1 MLNFY
6 NNFLKLCNSV
16 GKKPSVVAEEIGL
29 SKSLVTR
36 WKAGN
41 GITDATAQKIADYF
55 GITVTDLV
63 GEREAN
69 RLKLIAENENA
80 AWVPNQAADD
90 ENELDETEIEIRERI
105 RNSFAYRAL
114 FDTAN
119 GAADSDL
126 LEAAALI
133 QKRKEERG
141 L

>member
-1 MLNFY
+1 MNFY

-16 GKKPSVVAEEIGL
+16 GKKPSAVAEEIGL

-36 WKAGN
+36 WKAGR

-55 GITVTDLV
+55 GITVADLV
-63 GEREAN
+63 DEKEVARS
-69 RLKLIAENENA
+69 KLIEEIENA

-90 ENELDETEIEIRERI
+90 EDELDETEWEIRERLK
-105 RNSFAYRAL
+105 NSYAYRVL
-114 FDTAN
+114 FDTAG
-119 GAADSDL
+119 GAAESDL

>member
-1 MLNFY
+1 MNFY

-16 GKKPSVVAEEIGL
+16 GKKPSAVAEEIGL

-36 WKAGN
+36 WKAGK

-55 GITVTDLV
+55 GITVAEFI
-63 GEREAN
+63 GEREADK
-69 RLKLIAENENA
+69 LKKIAENENA

-105 RNSFAYRAL
+105 RTSFAYRAL